1 MRIALITAVVV
12 AASLASVRAAAAQNA
27 LSITEVKLDRATT
40 HTIGIQVLIT
50 GDANRNAAIAATVRD
65 QGVSRIAPPL
75 FRVLPETVTG
85 RTVPEQFAGTIFD
98 VAPGK
103 TYEIELVATD
113 PDGGGETRTV
123 MATTRALPSDP
134 VTPRAV
140 PVTTVAE
147 LRAALQAAQPGDVI
161 TLAAGTYAGSF
172 ALAASGTP
180 TQPIV
185 VRGATQDAILD
196 GQGCTDCNVLE
207 VSSSHVHIERLTI
220 KNAIRGLRFL
230 GNATTANV
238 VSRVR
243 IEDVVHGI
251 GSGTAQ
257 TDFTICDN
265 VIRGRLQWPLV
276 YSDDAGAHADDQGI
290 RVDGSG
296 HVVCHND
303 ISGFGDPMI
312 NFAEGGR
319 AYDFYGNDIHEI
331 YGDGTELDR
340 AEGNVR
346 LFGNRFTNLYTA
358 VSIQPAY
365 GGPVY
370 VLRNQVVNVADEQIK
385 LKSIGGT
392 IEPSGVMVYHNTFAS
407 PDIALNLQTPIT
419 QHNFV
424 IANNLFVAPAA
435 ITTRVVDWTAAI
447 DRGVFDGNGYAPD
460 TGYWFGTVGTPR
472 TFATLAAAQAA
483 GIETSGRI
491 VTEPLFASGF
501 VAPAVYTAALPP
513 PDLAL
518 ADTSNAVDAALD
530 LPGINSRRI
539 GAAGDLGARE
549 RGCPAPHYGPR
560 AEGDTT
566 TTIIDC
572 AAGDP
577 EPPGGDGGPGGDGP
591 SDSGGCCQSGRAP
604 ASAVV
609 LVLLVGLA
617 LRRRRARRA

>member
-1 MRIALITAVVV
+1 MRIALVTAAVV
-12 AASLASVRAAAAQNA
+12 LALARFAAAQNA
-27 LSITEVKLDRATT
+27 LAISEVKIDRATT

-50 GDANRNAAIAATVRD
+50 GDANRNAAIAVTVRD
-65 QGVSRIAPPL
+65 QGTTRTAPPL

-85 RTVPEQFAGTIFD
+85 RTVPEQLAGTVFD
-98 VAPGK
+98 VSPGM
-103 TYEIELVATD
+103 TYELELVATD

-123 MATTRALPSDP
+123 MASTRPVPADP
-134 VTPRAV
+134 MTPRPVAV
-140 PVTTVAE
+140 ATVAE

-161 TLAAGTYAGSF
+161 TLAAGTYAGAF
-172 ALAASGTP
+172 AIAASGTP
-180 TQPIV
+180 SQPIV
-185 VRGATQDAILD
+185 LRGASQTDTILD
-196 GQGCTDCNVLE
+196 GQACADCNVLE
-207 VSSSHVHIERLTI
+207 VSGSHIHVERLTI

-230 GNATTANV
+230 GNATTGNV
-238 VSRVR
+238 ASRLR
-243 IEDVVHGI
+243 IEDVMHGI

-265 VIRGRLQWPLV
+265 VIRGRLQWPLI
-276 YSDDAGAHADDQGI
+276 YSDDAGAHADEQGI

-319 AYDFYGNDIHEI
+319 AYDFFGNDLHEI

-346 LFGNRFTNLYTA
+346 LFGNRFTNLFTA

-385 LKSIGGT
+385 LKSVGGT
-392 IEPSGVMVYHNTFAS
+392 VEPSGVLVYHNTFVS

-435 ITTRVVDWTAAI
+435 ITTRVVDWTAAL
-447 DRGVFDGNGYAPD
+447 DRGTFDGNGYFPD
-460 TGYWFGTVGTPR
+460 TGYWFGTIGSPR
-472 TFATLAAAQAA
+472 TFATLAEAQAA
-483 GIETSGRI
+483 GIETSGR
-491 VTEPLFASGF
+491 VLAAPLFASAF
-501 VAPAVYTAALPP
+501 VAPATYTTALPP

-518 ADTSNAVDAALD
+518 ADTSNALEAALD

-539 GAAGDLGARE
+539 GTADLGARE
-549 RGCPAPHYGPR
+549 RGCPPPHYGPR
-560 AEGDTT
+560 PEGETAT
-566 TTIIDC
+566 NIVDC
-572 AAGDP
+572 SASDP
-577 EPPGGDGGPGGDGP
+577 DPSGDGGGGVGGGTDPG
-591 SDSGGCCQSGRAP
+591 GGCCQTPRS
-604 ASAVV
+604 SAGFFALAT
-609 LVLLVGLA
+609 LVAFLLA
-617 LRRRRARRA
+617 RRRPTNAR